1 MRPYRNTDYF
11 LTSKTSSI
19 LPALTPVHLGNLVTS
34 LFCAQPEHAIVNSRP
49 AGTAKNYYRPGDAE
63 RPFAQASNL
72 DQIAEFSIDNIAMS
86 WGNL

>member
-11 LTSKTSSI
+11 LTSKTPRI

-34 LFCAQPEHAIVNSRP
+34 LFCAQPKHAIGKSRP
-49 AGTAKNYYRPGDAE
+49 AATAENYYRPGDAE

-72 DQIAEFSIDNIAMS
+72 DQTAEFAIDGMVDR
-86 WGNL
+86 GG